1 MGTITKDDKSPNSL
15 DRYKELPGALAE
27 QSGAA
32 TGHLKAGRKRQA
44 AEERVPNLGTC
55 AENRRGYETG
65 NCRLE

>member
-32 TGHLKAGRKRQA
+32 TGHLVSAFSEKLHRI
-44 AEERVPNLGTC
+44 
-55 AENRRGYETG
+55 YD
-65 NCRLE
+65 